1 MLTNIMVLR
10 TVKENANK
18 AVLDALPSIL
28 FEGLHNDKDVQK
40 YYLQGPAAEYIPV
53 NIPDET
59 AKKFSKCA
67 TALAMQLILL
77 SNKTK
82 GFFGPEIVSVEG
94 KDILTARN
102 IMNPIMVERNAKYY
116 STKLNDEVYDTQY
129 AVSEHVIECWEDG
142 PVPPIVI
149 NSSIWA
155 IVESTAAQMQKDNR
169 FLRNKEIRDT
179 EFLEVS
185 ARIYAEHKN
194 THTSRAKQV
203 QKTSM
208 QAALEEEREVLS
220 QTAQRN
226 ASRYSEAE
234 DATKDF
240 VVK

>member
-1 MLTNIMVLR
+1 MLANIAVLR
-10 TVKENANK
+10 TVKTNVNEAI
-18 AVLDALPSIL
+18 LDALPSIL
-28 FEGLHNDKDVQK
+28 FEGSHSSKDVQK
-40 YYLQGPAAEYIPV
+40 YYLQGPTAEYIPV
-53 NIPDET
+53 EIPDKT
-59 AKKFSKCA
+59 AKKFSQCA

-102 IMNPIMVERNAKYY
+102 IMNPIMIERNAKFY
-116 STKLNDEVYDTQY
+116 STRLSDEVYDAQY

-185 ARIYAEHKN
+185 TRIYNE
-194 THTSRAKQV
+194 
-203 QKTSM
+203 
-208 QAALEEEREVLS
+208 LLGF
-220 QTAQRN
+220 
-226 ASRYSEAE
+226 ASEKFDILNIKE
-234 DATKDF
+234 F
-240 VVK
+240 V

>member
-1 MLTNIMVLR
+1 MLTNIAVLR

-28 FEGLHNDKDVQK
+28 FEGSHNSNGKDAQK
-40 YYLQGPAAEYIPV
+40 YYLQGPAAEYVPV
-53 NIPDET
+53 DIPDET
-59 AKKFSKCA
+59 AKKLSKCA

-94 KDILTARN
+94 KDIPTARN
-102 IMNPIMVERNAKYY
+102 IMNPIMVERDAKYY
-116 STKLNDEVYDTQY
+116 SAKLSDEVYDTQY

-155 IVESTAAQMQKDNR
+155 IVESTAAEMQKDNR
-169 FLRNKEIRDT
+169 FLRRKEIHDT

-185 ARIYAEHKN
+185 ARIYNE
-194 THTSRAKQV
+194 
-203 QKTSM
+203 
-208 QAALEEEREVLS
+208 LLGF
-220 QTAQRN
+220 
-226 ASRYSEAE
+226 ASEKFDILNIKE
-234 DATKDF
+234 F
-240 VVK
+240 V

>member
-116 STKLNDEVYDTQY
+116 STKLNDEVYDAQY

-142 PVPPIVI
+142 PVHRLSLTVPSGLSWKALQRRCKKI
-149 NSSIWA
+149 
-155 IVESTAAQMQKDNR
+155 T
-169 FLRNKEIRDT
+169 
-179 EFLEVS
+179 VS
-185 ARIYAEHKN
+185 C
-194 THTSRAKQV
+194 
-203 QKTSM
+203 
-208 QAALEEEREVLS
+208 
-220 QTAQRN
+220 
-226 ASRYSEAE
+226 
-234 DATKDF
+234 ATKKSATLSFWKFRLAFITSCLDLRQKNSIF
-240 VVK
+240 